1 MAGPVSGGRAEGPPG
16 GPFGADGVGARLVE
30 ELVRLVDVL
39 AAMPRDHEAE
49 TCRGC
54 PLCRGM
60 AALRDL
66 RPEVVDHLAAAGE
79 ELLAA
84 AREFSTPEASGP
96 SGPGSG
102 APPAPARP
110 PVQPIEI
117 TD

>member
-1 MAGPVSGGRAEGPPG
+1 VSDAGAGGSSGGSE
-16 GPFGADGVGARLVE
+16 GVGARLVE

-39 AAMPRDHEAE
+39 AALPRDHEAA

-60 AALRDL
+60 GVLRDL
-66 RPEVVDHLAAAGE
+66 RPEVVEHLAAAGE

-84 AREFSTPEASGP
+84 AREFSTPQGP
-96 SGPGSG
+96 EPPGSPPSAAG
-102 APPAPARP
+102 AGPPAPPARP
-110 PVQPIEI
+110 PVQPIEV